1 MCFLLLMQK
10 NMSALIPR
18 YFFVAV
24 QLPLAKMLVC
34 TFIGFKCSTGSFTVN
49 VYVACD
55 VFISLCTVSILNY
68 FPFIVSI
75 LFCNMTKKEN
85 YSFAIFYLHCIEI
98 DVCVFV
104 IFSVI

>member
-24 QLPLAKMLVC
+24 QLPLAKLLVC
-34 TFIGFKCSTGSFTVN
+34 NFIGFKCSTGSFTVN

-55 VFISLCTVSILNY
+55 LSSSLLLNY
-68 FPFIVSI
+68 LPFIVSI

-85 YSFAIFYLHCIEI
+85 YFI
-98 DVCVFV
+98 V
-104 IFSVI
+104 IG